1 MRENR
6 SGCLVLFCSLLVPG
20 LGQFIQARTLAGFS
34 FFIAAFFLW
43 FLFWVHFL
51 EVFYY
56 VLENPNTVISASG
69 FWGTALAFGHNLA
82 ICVVHLWSLADCAK
96 ATKEAT

>member
-6 SGCLVLFCSLLVPG
+6 SGCLVLFCSLIVPG
-20 LGQFIQARTLAGFS
+20 LGQIIQGRAFAGFS

-43 FLFWVHFL
+43 LLLWGHFF

-56 VLENPNTVISASG
+56 VLENPDTVIPESDFSG
-69 FWGTALAFGHNLA
+69 ATLTIGRNLL

-96 ATKEAT
+96 ATKE

>member
-6 SGCLVLFCSLLVPG
+6 SGCLVLFCSLIVPG
-20 LGQFIQARTLAGFS
+20 LGQIIQGRAFAGFS

-43 FLFWVHFL
+43 LLFWVYFL
-51 EVFYY
+51 EVLYY
-56 VLENPNTVISASG
+56 FLEHPGAKIPESDFLGSALG
-69 FWGTALAFGHNLA
+69 IGHNLA

-96 ATKEAT
+96 ATKE